1 MSANRKSGT
10 TGRAGKPRARQGA
23 RPAAGHVEGLV
34 PGPAPRQTGTAP
46 QLASALFNIPAAQ
59 VEEFLA
65 GKPPEA
71 EAQTLVRWQDALIES
86 EIPERASVLD
96 LGCGQGDLLG
106 RLIFT
111 RGARGQGVE
120 LDPEAVMC
128 CVLRGIPVFQA
139 NLDEG
144 LKGFP
149 NGSFD
154 FVVLEETL
162 QTLHRPAGIL
172 REMLRVGRHGIVSFP
187 NFGHWK
193 VRMSLTARGR
203 MPVTEW
209 LPYGWHDS
217 PNIHLFTLDDLLDW
231 AQASAVRLVRGY
243 VLCDGQ
249 VRPLR
254 EDDNLHAEEALLILE
269 AS

>member
-1 MSANRKSGT
+1 MSTNPKNEPVT
-10 TGRAGKPRARQGA
+10 TGRAGK
-23 RPAAGHVEGLV
+23 AGTV
-34 PGPAPRQTGTAP
+34 T
-46 QLASALFNIPAAQ
+46 QLASALFDIPAAH

-65 GKPPEA
+65 GNRPAVDP
-71 EAQTLVRWQDALIES
+71 QTLVRWQDALIET

-106 RLIFT
+106 RLIVN
-111 RGARGQGVE
+111 RGVRGQGVE
-120 LDPEAVMC
+120 LDPDAVMS
-128 CVLRGIPVFQA
+128 CVVRGIPVLQA

-149 NGSFD
+149 DGSFD

-162 QTLHRPAGIL
+162 QTLHRPAEIL
-172 REMLRVGRHGIVSFP
+172 REMLRVGRRGIVSFP

-193 VRMSLTARGR
+193 VRVSLTARGR
-203 MPVTEW
+203 MPVSEW
-209 LPYGWHDS
+209 LPYAWHDS

-243 VLCDGQ
+243 VLSDGQ
-249 VRPLR
+249 ARPLR
-254 EDDNLHAEEALLILE
+254 EGDDLHAEEALLVLE
-269 AS
+269 TG